1 MKTIN
6 TKTQKIVLLTLLS
19 FVLLFTN
26 SCKKFLDIV
35 PDNVATVESAFKLR
49 VEAEKYL
56 FSCYSFLPKYG
67 DGWFNPSLTTADE
80 IWYPQTDQ
88 STWHA
93 GFRIAQG
100 QQNKSYPLFNDW
112 AGENKGGNNDARS
125 IPLKIWR
132 GIRQCNIFLENVR
145 DLNKVR
151 DIDPFERERWLGEVE
166 FLKAYYHYYMLRM
179 YGPIPII
186 DRSVDANDDV
196 VFVKRQPVDSCVN
209 WIARLLDSASAKL
222 PLKVADE
229 NTELGRI
236 TQEIALG
243 VKAKLLVMA
252 ASPLFN
258 GNTDFANFVDKD
270 GVKLFNATF
279 DPQKWVI
286 ARDACKAAID
296 TAEFN
301 GHSLYTY
308 KNDVYNLSDMIKTQM
323 NIRGAITTWWNPEII
338 WGHSNS
344 YFVNEAIC
352 LPPLERGT
360 NFDRFSLQGLWAPP
374 MKIARM
380 FYTKNGVPIEED
392 KTLNFTN
399 TTEMRT
405 ATLADR
411 YYIEPGFV
419 TARLHFDREPRFYA
433 DLGFDGG
440 IWYMQDSP
448 SGSDE
453 NTYYIKAKNVEN
465 AGYGHFRNYSETGY
479 FVKKLVNWQS
489 TTRGA
494 TNPTWKAYPWPMI
507 RLADLYLLYAE
518 SINEVDG
525 GSSVAVQYID
535 KVRQR
540 AGLNGVVESWNSYS
554 NNSTKY
560 SSKIG
565 LREIIQRER
574 SIEMAFEG
582 ERLWDLKRWK
592 LAAEVLNQDITGW
605 NVFGKITNTFYQER
619 YVFDQTFITPRDYF
633 WPIGDYDTRRN
644 PLLVENIGW

>member
-6 TKTQKIVLLTLLS
+6 TKTQKITLLTLLS

>member
-35 PDNVATVESAFKLR
+35 PDNVATVENAFKLR

-67 DGWFNPSLTTADE
+67 DGWFNPSLTTAYE

>member
-151 DIDPFERERWLGEVE
+151 DIDPFERERWLREVE
-166 FLKAYYHYYMLRM
+166 FLKANYHYYMLRM

-535 KVRQR
+535 KVRQCV
-540 AGLNGVVESWNSYS
+540 GLNGVVELWNSYS

>member
-151 DIDPFERERWLGEVE
+151 DIDPFERERWLREVE

-535 KVRQR
+535 KVRQCV
-540 AGLNGVVESWNSYS
+540 GLNGVVELWNSYS